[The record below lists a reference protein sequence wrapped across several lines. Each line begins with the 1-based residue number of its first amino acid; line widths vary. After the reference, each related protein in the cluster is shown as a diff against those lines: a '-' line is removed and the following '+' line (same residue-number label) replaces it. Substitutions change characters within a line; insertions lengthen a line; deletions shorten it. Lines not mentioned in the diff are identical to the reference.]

1 MKENMSD
8 NIILMPL
15 SDRAKKELM
24 PTLVVFCKRP
34 KIGQGKQ
41 RLAEAISPEHT
52 SIIAQALLACAIE
65 DSLAWQGPVVIA
77 CSDDNDIEWAQDL
90 NKNAQVLTQLPSG
103 LSGNLGQRLNYV
115 DRVLRSLGHQNII
128 TIGTD
133 APALTQSHYT
143 AVIDSLNEHDI
154 VLSHADDGG
163 VVIMANSK
171 PWPNI
176 IDLPWS
182 TDELSQA
189 LSGACVA
196 NELSVDYTKPCY
208 DIDYIA
214 DIEKLMID
222 LKDDPRPARQALLV
236 TINQLFVTSGV
247 ISHA

>member
-1 MKENMSD
+1 MTD
-8 NIILMPL
+8 NIIVMP
-15 SDRAKKELM
+15 SNSRAKQEKL

-41 RLAEAISPEHT
+41 RLAEAISPEKT
-52 SIIAQALLACAIE
+52 SIIAQSLLACAIE
-65 DSLAWQGPVVIA
+65 DSLAWQGLVVIA
-77 CSDDNDIEWAQDL
+77 CSDENDVEWAQSL
-90 NKNAQVLTQLPSG
+90 NEKAQVITQLPAG

-115 DRVLRSLGHQNII
+115 DRVLRTLGHQKII

-133 APALTQSHYT
+133 APALNHSHYM

-163 VVIMANSK
+163 VVIMANNKS
-171 PWPNI
+171 WPNI

-189 LSGACVA
+189 LSAVCID
-196 NELSVDYTKPCY
+196 NDLSVEYSKPCY
-208 DIDYIA
+208 DIDYIT
-214 DIEKLMID
+214 DIEKLMVD
-222 LKDDPRPARQALLV
+222 LKDDPRPARQALLG